1 MTDWNLQDAKNRF
14 SAVVREALAGYP
26 QHVTRRGKRAVVVL
40 AEAEYDRLRRLE
52 SATAPSLADMLLAL
66 PRDDGDFE
74 LLALDPRPVAFGAPA
89 DDGGPEPS
97 VGAPELPA
105 RTSELRPGKT
115 RRPSAPPAVDS

>member
-40 AEAEYDRLRRLE
+40 AEDEYDRLRRLE
-52 SATAPSLADMLLAL
+52 AATAPSLADMLLAL

-74 LLALDPRPVAFGAPA
+74 RLAADPRPVAFGTPA
-89 DDGGPEPS
+89 DESGPGPS
-97 VGAPELPA
+97 AGTPELPA
-105 RTSELRPGKT
+105 GKT
-115 RRPSAPPAVDS
+115 RTSSAPPAVDS